1 MQAERKFSEIFKLL
15 KGEKKENP
23 ASLEFNIPQ
32 NYPAT
37 VKGIQRLS
45 FFGNQE
51 LRNSISVELTHKKFF
66 LKNFMLEKNNIHFCV
81 SFS

>member
-23 ASLEFNIPQ
+23 ANLEFNIIQ

-45 FFGNQE
+45 
-51 LRNSISVELTHKKFF
+51 LAT
-66 LKNFMLEKNNIHFCV
+66 KN
-81 SFS
+81 